1 MNDLVKKLM
10 LESGYAAPQLAA
22 RAILLVDNVVQECI
36 DNLYLNGYDDA
47 ATQLS
52 KHFGAK

>member
-1 MNDLVKKLM
+1 MNELVKKLM
-10 LESGYAAPQLAA
+10 LESGYAAPQLAT
-22 RAILLVDNVVQECI
+22 RATDLVDKVVQECI

-52 KHFGAK
+52 KHFKVK